1 LLNQARLIG
10 VLYLENNL
18 APAVF
23 APSRITVMK
32 LLASQAATA
41 LDNTRLYR
49 ELAEREAKIRHLV
62 DANRSAL
69 SS

>member
-23 APSRITVMK
+23 GPSRITVMK

-41 LDNTRLYR
+41 LDNTRLLYVADC
-49 ELAEREAKIRHLV
+49 LANKQILPSSEGER
-62 DANRSAL
+62 
-69 SS
+69 